1 MSLFGPIIDRARLAL
16 TGAEAAE
23 AQAHAE
29 LEAHRKAPADPG
41 DASAIKAWR
50 TREAELTEALEIA
63 KDVLTHWIGVV
74 AEQEERAEKSAL
86 AAEHKKLVAETD
98 GAAAKRVKSIAAKSA
113 ELAALLAEHREH
125 VERVDAFNARRG
137 DLPFIVDAETRIR
150 SIPGKVTP
158 AIKETRK
165 VWVGTDG
172 KPCSEYT
179 VDAEGRQVR
188 RQGVHEEMR
197 EFVIRGELPAVATM
211 PTRFA
216 DALVLVDIAGR
227 SL

>member
-1 MSLFGPIIDRARLAL
+1 MIGVKSYAEKALDAVERNRAAVARSERRIAEHDASRPEGDDADALFNWKREQRDLVDRLEADREAL
-16 TGAEAAE
+16 VWSEAKAAEAAVE
-23 AQAHAE
+23 AAE
-29 LEAHRKAPADPG
+29 RKADAEYAAEEKAVRADEKLVRQIDDLARKLA
-41 DASAIKAWR
+41 DAR
-50 TREAELTEALEIA
+50 
-63 KDVLTHWIGVV
+63 D
-74 AEQEERAEKSAL
+74 AL
-86 AAEHKKLVAETD
+86 AASVARTD
-98 GAAAKRVKSIAAKSA
+98 AVNTK
-113 ELAALLAEHREH
+113 
-125 VERVDAFNARRG
+125 RG
-137 DLPFIVDAETRIR
+137 DRPFIVDAETRVR

-179 VDAEGRQVR
+179 VDAEGRQVKR
-188 RQGVHEEMR
+188 EGIHEEMR

>member
-1 MSLFGPIIDRARLAL
+1 MLCLRECCEPL
-16 TGAEAAE
+16 
-23 AQAHAE
+23 
-29 LEAHRKAPADPG
+29 APALKKRDIATKSR
-41 DASAIKAWR
+41 ASRVWLAPQWAGRPFFQKR
-50 TREAELTEALEIA
+50 LLGELATY
-63 KDVLTHWIGVV
+63 
-74 AEQEERAEKSAL
+74 Q
-86 AAEHKKLVAETD
+86 
-98 GAAAKRVKSIAAKSA
+98 AAAQ
-113 ELAALLAEHREH
+113 H

-188 RQGVHEEMR
+188 RQGVHEEIR

>member
-1 MSLFGPIIDRARLAL
+1 M
-16 TGAEAAE
+16 
-23 AQAHAE
+23 
-29 LEAHRKAPADPG
+29 
-41 DASAIKAWR
+41 
-50 TREAELTEALEIA
+50 
-63 KDVLTHWIGVV
+63 
-74 AEQEERAEKSAL
+74 
-86 AAEHKKLVAETD
+86 
-98 GAAAKRVKSIAAKSA
+98 
-113 ELAALLAEHREH
+113 LAEHREH

-188 RQGVHEEMR
+188 RQGVPREMR

-227 SL
+227 SRRPRLVLPPTSPDQLRRQSSVELAIAIALLSDRVDRLCENSDGQH